1 MKICL
6 ASSTGGHLGELKKII
21 PAVAEHNYFIIT
33 EQSEMSRNLKNQER
47 VYFLAQQERKN
58 LLLIIHLFLNLL
70 MSMYI
75 LVKERPKVI
84 ITTGAGAV
92 LGLCLL
98 GKMFGSKIVYIESF
112 AKVYTSSVTGRFI
125 YKIADQF
132 YIQWEQLR
140 DVYPEGTYRGSLY

>member
-33 EQSEMSRNLKNQER
+33 EQSEMSRSLKDQER
-47 VYFLAQQERKN
+47 VYYLAQQERKN
-58 LLLIIHLFLNLL
+58 VLLFLHLFLNLF
-70 MSMYI
+70 MSLYI

-92 LGLCLL
+92 LGLCVL
-98 GKMFGSKIVYIESF
+98 GKLFGAKVVYIESF
-112 AKVYTSSVTGRFI
+112 AKVYTASVTGRLI

-140 DVYPEGTYRGSLY
+140 DVYPTGTYRGSLY

>member
-21 PAVAEHNYFIIT
+21 PAVNEHNYFIIT
-33 EQSEMSRNLKNQER
+33 EQSEMSRTLKDQER

-58 LLLIIHLFLNLL
+58 LLLIIHLLLNLL
-70 MSMYI
+70 LSVYI
-75 LVKERPKVI
+75 LMKERPKVI

-98 GKMFGSKIVYIESF
+98 GKIFGSKIVYIESF
-112 AKVYTSSVTGRFI
+112 AKVYTASVTGRLI
-125 YKIADQF
+125 YHIADQF

-140 DVYPEGTYRGSLY
+140 EVYPDGTYRGSL

>member
-21 PAVAEHNYFIIT
+21 PAVAEHHYFIIT
-33 EQSEMSRNLKNQER
+33 EQSEMSRSLKDQER
-47 VYFLAQQERKN
+47 VYYLAQQERKN
-58 LLLIIHLFLNLL
+58 ILLLLHLFLNLF
-70 MSMYI
+70 MSLYI
-75 LVKERPKVI
+75 LVRERPKVI

-98 GKMFGSKIVYIESF
+98 GKLFGVKIVYIESF
-112 AKVYTSSVTGRFI
+112 AKVYTASVTGRLI

-140 DVYPEGTYRGSLY
+140 DVYPTGTYRGSLY